1 MDRSASAL
9 LLLLGVLLALG
20 PARAATVTAADGKR
34 IEGDVRGTLV
44 MKTVSAD
51 GVGYTLL
58 PGATVVAIDAK
69 GVTVVQPEPRA
80 PRPPGPP
87 AYIRLRVPG
96 PAASAALTPKAEL
109 ALLNAAASADL
120 KTQMDGLMSF
130 RVTSGLGVDVSED
143 YATTSVD
150 GAIYGVLTPGD
161 DTLARKLTV
170 ATSAGEVSIAFP
182 SDD

>member
-9 LLLLGVLLALG
+9 LLLGVLLASG
-20 PARAATVTAADGKR
+20 PARAATVTTADGKR

-51 GVGYTLL
+51 GVDYTLL
-58 PGATVVAIDAK
+58 PGATVVAIAVK
-69 GVTVVQPEPRA
+69 GVTVVQPEPSA
-80 PRPPGPP
+80 SRPPGPP

-96 PAASAALTPKAEL
+96 PTASAALTPKAEL
-109 ALLNAAASADL
+109 ALLNAAASTDL

-130 RVTSGLGVDVSED
+130 RVTSGLGVDVAED
-143 YATTSVD
+143 FAATSAEGT
-150 GAIYGVLTPGD
+150 IYGVLTTGAD
-161 DTLARKLTV
+161 ALARKLTV

-182 SDD
+182 GAD